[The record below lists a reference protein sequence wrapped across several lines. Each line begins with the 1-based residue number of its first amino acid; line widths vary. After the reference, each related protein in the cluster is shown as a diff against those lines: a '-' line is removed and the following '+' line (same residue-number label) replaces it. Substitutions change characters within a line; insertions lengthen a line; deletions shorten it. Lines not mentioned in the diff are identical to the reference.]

1 MEASHCLSG
10 CERVEN
16 GNALVEWMATGF
28 QSCVYDGEPWAMAAF
43 WVGMSSLGFWIMCQL
58 PQFIE
63 NFQRK
68 SASALSHW
76 FILEWFSGDVT
87 NLIGAF
93 LTNQASTQKFTAGLF
108 VVMDCCM
115 LSQMYYYTKIMQAPV
130 RDTPGKVVDLLR
142 SSFSGTTPQDA
153 PDAKSDAKLETP
165 MERAT
170 IGGDYRQVSGSTAV
184 GVGTD
189 SQSRSGLGASC
200 GTAVLGLV
208 LITLCASSTVMA
220 PSSATGFTAA
230 RRLLDNSCASTPA
243 KAVKITGT
251 ALGWTSAA
259 IYLNSRLPQVYKNYK
274 AKTVEGLSWLMFF
287 CAVMGNLTYALGVL
301 LKVEGWSDVNDALP
315 WLVGSLGT
323 IVFDVIIV
331 VQCFIYGDATNKE
344 KFDAAL
350 KSNDKLR
357 DSLLAPS
364 PSPTFGPEAGSRF
377 RSQSFLQAM
386 LNRDGSTPVYL
397 DSGTQRLFM
406 PSGTQPVQPSGIF
419 SSSVP

>member
-1 MEASHCLSG
+1 
-10 CERVEN
+10 
-16 GNALVEWMATGF
+16 
-28 QSCVYDGEPWAMAAF
+28 
-43 WVGMSSLGFWIMCQL
+43 
-58 PQFIE
+58 
-63 NFQRK
+63 
-68 SASALSHW
+68 
-76 FILEWFSGDVT
+76 
-87 NLIGAF
+87 
-93 LTNQASTQKFTAGLF
+93 
-108 VVMDCCM
+108 M

-259 IYLNSRLPQVYKNYK
+259 IYLNSRLPQV
-274 AKTVEGLSWLMFF
+274 
-287 CAVMGNLTYALGVL
+287 CARITAVPNCTATATLQPISHQLTAASSVCTDHCCPKLHCYC
-301 LKVEGWSDVNDALP
+301 
-315 WLVGSLGT
+315 
-323 IVFDVIIV
+323 
-331 VQCFIYGDATNKE
+331 CFASSVC
-344 KFDAAL
+344 L
-350 KSNDKLR
+350 
-357 DSLLAPS
+357 
-364 PSPTFGPEAGSRF
+364 
-377 RSQSFLQAM
+377 
-386 LNRDGSTPVYL
+386 
-397 DSGTQRLFM
+397 
-406 PSGTQPVQPSGIF
+406 F
-419 SSSVP
+419 SSRLPLADLVA